1 MKRLETIWEVLELP
15 ARRTGE
21 TPHLCKASIQIRKI
35 ISQQRSRKTWPMFY
49 KVNKTWPNQKTEID
63 PKEMQIYEL
72 FYKAFKTA
80 IIKMLT

>member
-1 MKRLETIWEVLELP
+1 
-15 ARRTGE
+15 
-21 TPHLCKASIQIRKI
+21 
-35 ISQQRSRKTWPMFY
+35 MFY